1 MAPQKIHILELL
13 PGLRA
18 TFDFANK
25 LDSARGPVLLPKL
38 VLEGLRALVAHKVS
52 AVEGLHDEAIELLYQ
67 VQVCSA
73 VRTRVV
79 FLSPKI

>member
-1 MAPQKIHILELL
+1 
-13 PGLRA
+13 
-18 TFDFANK
+18 
-25 LDSARGPVLLPKL
+25 VLLPKL

>member
-1 MAPQKIHILELL
+1 M
-13 PGLRA
+13 
-18 TFDFANK
+18 
-25 LDSARGPVLLPKL
+25 LLPKL

-52 AVEGLHDEAIELLYQ
+52 TVEGLHDEAIELLYQ